1 MRSIIYSNFSQL
13 LSKAVED
20 NILTMAEHQE
30 IEAQFNLAKEFNLLT
45 DLKPL
50 TRTKLVGILTSEAV
64 VNECLY
70 EKASEASRT

>member
-1 MRSIIYSNFSQL
+1 
-13 LSKAVED
+13 
-20 NILTMAEHQE
+20 MAEHQE